1 MCSHCAGLLLRCAV
15 GNLLRFIVLYFNS
28 FILLEPED
36 LYVVLVKHSGL
47 PEDDVLNVETC
58 RSMLFIIVVF
68 HIIVHLLV
76 KL

>member
-1 MCSHCAGLLLRCAV
+1 M
-15 GNLLRFIVLYFNS
+15 YFNS